1 MTESSESVREKYW
14 MYHHRKGGTWP
25 VILIL
30 LGIIF
35 LLNNFGILPWT
46 SWSYLWRLWP
56 LFLIVP
62 GIHMVFG
69 KSPIAHFISILIS
82 LLLIVLVLALALSP
96 TNPQINH
103 YLNQYLPGLQ
113 EHISVPQDFNTRD
126 FNQDPSPDDNTSLY

>member
-1 MTESSESVREKYW
+1 
-14 MYHHRKGGTWP
+14 
-25 VILIL
+25 
-30 LGIIF
+30 
-35 LLNNFGILPWT
+35 
-46 SWSYLWRLWP
+46 
-56 LFLIVP
+56 
-62 GIHMVFG
+62 MVFG